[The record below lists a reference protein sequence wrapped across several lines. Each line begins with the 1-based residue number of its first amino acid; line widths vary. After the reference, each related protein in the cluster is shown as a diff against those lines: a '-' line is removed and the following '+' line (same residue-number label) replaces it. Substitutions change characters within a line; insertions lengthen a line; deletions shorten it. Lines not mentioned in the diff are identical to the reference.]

1 MNIIIFG
8 GNGFIGNK
16 LFKSLKKNNKVVI
29 YGNKKYS
36 KVGKNLIFYNKY
48 NFTNIIKKIKPE
60 VIFFLSGNSYPN
72 NTSNDDIYDLKST
85 NLVLQELLSALK
97 KTQFNKLFFY
107 TSSIAVYGSVKSKK
121 SITENYKLNPES
133 LYGNSK
139 LIAEKQIEYMS
150 KNVLFNSIILRLSS
164 IYGPG
169 LKRQIIYQV
178 IKSIL
183 TSNKIILNG
192 KINDKRQFLYVN
204 DCVKILKS
212 LINKKYKKFQI
223 YNISSGKKIEI
234 KKIIKYLEIQLNKK
248 ITTKFL
254 NKFKSPNLPELSN
267 KKVLKKIGNV
277 RFTSFNYGLV
287 ETLNFIKNSLK

>member
-1 MNIIIFG
+1 
-8 GNGFIGNK
+8 
-16 LFKSLKKNNKVVI
+16 
-29 YGNKKYS
+29 
-36 KVGKNLIFYNKY
+36 
-48 NFTNIIKKIKPE
+48 
-60 VIFFLSGNSYPN
+60 
-72 NTSNDDIYDLKST
+72 
-85 NLVLQELLSALK
+85 
-97 KTQFNKLFFY
+97 
-107 TSSIAVYGSVKSKK
+107 
-121 SITENYKLNPES
+121 
-133 LYGNSK
+133 
-139 LIAEKQIEYMS
+139 MS
-150 KNVLFNSIILRLSS
+150 KYVLFNSIILRLSS

-223 YNISSGKKIEI
+223 YNISNGKKIEI
-234 KKIIKYLEIQLNKK
+234 KKIIKYLEILLNKK

-277 RFTSFNYGLV
+277 RFTSFNDGLV
-287 ETLNFIKNSLK
+287 ETLNFIKNNLK